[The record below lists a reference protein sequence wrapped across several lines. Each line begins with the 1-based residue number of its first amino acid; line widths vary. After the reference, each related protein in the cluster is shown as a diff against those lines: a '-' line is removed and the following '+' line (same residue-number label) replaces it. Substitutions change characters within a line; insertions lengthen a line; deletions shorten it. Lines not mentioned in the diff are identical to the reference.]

1 MLIGKA
7 IYSLVKINMKK
18 KRILSGVQ
26 PSGLLHIGN
35 YFGMIKRMIE
45 FQKSSDLFCFIANY
59 HSLTSLNDK
68 NKLEDNTFVSFCD
81 LLALGLNPSKSTI
94 WIQSHVPEVTE
105 LAWILSNF
113 TSVGLM
119 QRSTSYKD
127 KIGRGLKPNMG
138 LFSYPIL
145 MASDI
150 LLFQSD
156 VVPVGKDQ
164 KQHLEMTRDIALK
177 FNNTFEEIFTIPEI
191 DIDKNASVI
200 NGIDD
205 QKMSKSYNNTI
216 PIFGD
221 DKYIKEQIMNIVT
234 DSAGLNEPKDI
245 DTPLFK
251 IYSLFLTE
259 NQKKELKERYKTP
272 GLKYSDIKNELFQCI
287 MDYFADQ
294 RLQKDDYL
302 NRPNDVSDLMVLG
315 KDKAKAVATKTLEDV
330 KKSIGM
336 L

>member
-191 DIDKNASVI
+191 DIDK
-200 NGIDD
+200 
-205 QKMSKSYNNTI
+205 
-216 PIFGD
+216 
-221 DKYIKEQIMNIVT
+221 
-234 DSAGLNEPKDI
+234 L
-245 DTPLFK
+245 
-251 IYSLFLTE
+251 SL
-259 NQKKELKERYKTP
+259 
-272 GLKYSDIKNELFQCI
+272 IHI
-287 MDYFADQ
+287 
-294 RLQKDDYL
+294 
-302 NRPNDVSDLMVLG
+302 
-315 KDKAKAVATKTLEDV
+315 
-330 KKSIGM
+330 
-336 L
+336 